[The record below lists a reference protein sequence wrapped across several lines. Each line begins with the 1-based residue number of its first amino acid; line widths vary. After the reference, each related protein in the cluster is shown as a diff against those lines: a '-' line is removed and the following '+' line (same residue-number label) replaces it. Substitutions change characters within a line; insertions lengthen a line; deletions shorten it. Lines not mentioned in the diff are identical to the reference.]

1 MSDTALASGPIPD
14 TSEAIPPSSRSMFS
28 QRGRQALR
36 AVGLIVV
43 VLSVLVASG
52 SFLIMTGATSIE
64 PTPEVGTLIWVANGL
79 LVLLVIALVVTEAM
93 LLLQSRFLGQAGSGL
108 QLRMVT
114 MFAIAAAVPAAIVAV
129 VATISLNQGLD
140 QWFSERTKTMVESS
154 RLVARSYMLEHAQVL
169 RDDIIWVAAELE
181 QARPTFETDRD
192 KYQRILT
199 AFAITRSLPFTSL
212 IDADGDTLMRAQINV
227 PGAPPQL
234 PPGLTG
240 GVQEGVPTEIAPGST
255 NLIGSVVKLRGYDNT
270 YLFVAR
276 PVDPEV
282 LEFMRLTDDN

>member
-1 MSDTALASGPIPD
+1 MSDTALASGDVPK
-14 TSEAIPPSSRSMFS
+14 TGPSPAKAPRNFFT

-43 VLSVLVASG
+43 VLSVVVASG

-64 PTPEVGTLIWVANGL
+64 PTPEVWTLIWAANGV
-79 LVLLVIALVVTEAM
+79 LVLMVIALVVTEAM

-114 MFAIAAAVPAAIVAV
+114 MFAVAAAVPAIIVAI

-169 RDDIIWVAAELE
+169 RDDIIWVAGELE
-181 QARPTFETDRD
+181 QSRPTFE
-192 KYQRILT
+192 
-199 AFAITRSLPFTSL
+199 F
-212 IDADGDTLMRAQINV
+212 
-227 PGAPPQL
+227 
-234 PPGLTG
+234 
-240 GVQEGVPTEIAPGST
+240 
-255 NLIGSVVKLRGYDNT
+255 
-270 YLFVAR
+270 
-276 PVDPEV
+276 
-282 LEFMRLTDDN
+282 